1 MHFHPKHFPFEPLPV
16 REEENTDEN
25 YSSSSKRSFGGG
37 IKMSK
42 TKTTLAIDIK
52 FHTSGGG
59 AVVES
64 LPHWSK
70 IKGSI
75 LPAASVNE

>member
-42 TKTTLAIDIK
+42 TKNTLAIDIK
-52 FHTSGGG
+52 FHTSGGSE
-59 AVVES
+59 VVEPLLHS
-64 LPHWSK
+64 SK
-70 IKGSI
+70 IKGSM
-75 LPAASVNE
+75 PAAASVNE